1 MEHLF
6 ERTDYEIEQYMED
19 ALSQNEVFADNEN
32 ITPEAEEQWFET
44 RKKKIYDTFKEEYD
58 EYEENF
64 EYFFGCSLSVYKYTY
79 KRRMEGFL
87 SSFEDY
93 DVYDFLMN
101 EFEQG
106 LFTFNRKYI
115 DPEMTKK
122 IEASLRKRFMFLK
135 EQANEEGYEV
145 KVIENEKV
153 ILTQLDVVTPNTKEL
168 ETEDDD
174 EYVFDGPDLTGEDL
188 PVRIL
193 YLYEL
198 GVLDFLISQQ
208 PFRSTCF
215 KLSKALS
222 PILNAKP
229 KTINR
234 ILSPIH
240 SSNSNQSRNPLNNSD
255 NYDKVIHELSE
266 IGFRRQR

>member
-19 ALSQNEVFADNEN
+19 ALSQSEVFTDNEN

-64 EYFFGCSLSVYKYTY
+64 EYFFGCSLSVYKYNY

-106 LFTFNRKYI
+106 LFTFNRKYM

-145 KVIENEKV
+145 KVIENER
-153 ILTQLDVVTPNTKEL
+153 VVLNKIETITPNTNES
-168 ETEDDD
+168 EIEDDD
-174 EYVFDGPDLTGEDL
+174 EYVFDGPDLTGASI
-188 PVRIL
+188 PVRLL

-198 GVLDFLISQQ
+198 GVIDFLKAKHPFIS
-208 PFRSTCF
+208 SCNS
-215 KLSKALS
+215 LSRALS
-222 PILNAKP
+222 PILNSRVDS
-229 KTINR
+229 INR
-234 ILSPIH
+234 PLRLIY
-240 SSNSNQSRNPLNNSD
+240 NSELDNNRHPLNNEE
-255 NYDKVIHELSE
+255 NYEKVKHELNE
-266 IGFRRQR
+266 IGFRK